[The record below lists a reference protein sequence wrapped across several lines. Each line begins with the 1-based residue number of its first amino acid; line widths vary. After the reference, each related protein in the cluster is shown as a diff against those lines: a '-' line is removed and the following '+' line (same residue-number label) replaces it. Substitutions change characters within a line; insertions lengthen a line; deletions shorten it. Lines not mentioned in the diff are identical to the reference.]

1 MHKKSEV
8 SRFICFLLTCLMLC
22 CAGCAHKSNTFVA
35 VTWNLRGYPEKEQAN
50 RQWFH
55 QQLVEM
61 NPEVLCVQ
69 EIADQDKVDGFL
81 AVENGFAKV
90 AFTDS
95 GDGQD
100 NAIFCTI
107 SVGLEDIPDPE
118 GFQHPAQAAYI
129 WSSGFDAVIVT
140 VHLSWTNVA
149 LREKE
154 KLLLRDVVSE
164 MLKIDPDVVIVGDFN
179 SEEEGIQE
187 LAQSLGMSVMVPFG
201 QNGIGTTH
209 AGHRYDHFLVSQDLA
224 DEEAAGCHIKTFG
237 GDDLETAKKV
247 SDHLPVLAEFRT
259 DPRFRD
265 RK

>member
-1 MHKKSEV
+1 MHKSRV
-8 SRFICFLLTCLMLC
+8 TRFICFFITCLMLC
-22 CAGCAHKSNTFVA
+22 FAGCVPESNTFVA
-35 VTWNLRGYPEKEQAN
+35 VTWNLRGYPEEEQAN

-61 NPEVLCVQ
+61 NPEMLCVR
-69 EIADQDKVDGFL
+69 EIADQDNVNQFL

-90 AFTDS
+90 AFRDS

-100 NAIFCTI
+100 NAIFCTN

-129 WSSGFDAVIVT
+129 WYGGFDAVVVT
-140 VHLSWTNVA
+140 VHLSWTNIA

-164 MLKIDPDVVIVGDFN
+164 MLKIDPDVIIVGDFN
-179 SEEEGIQE
+179 TEEEGIQE

-224 DEEAAGCHIKTFG
+224 NEEAVGCHIKTFG

-259 DPRFRD
+259 DSRFRD

>member
-1 MHKKSEV
+1 MRKKGV
-8 SRFICFLLTCLMLC
+8 IQFVCFFLGCLMFC
-22 CAGCAHKSNTFVA
+22 FAGCAPQSKTFAA
-35 VTWNLRGYPEKEQAN
+35 VTWNLRGYPEKEQAD
-50 RQWFH
+50 RRWFH

-69 EIADQDKVDGFL
+69 EIADQDRVDKFL
-81 AVENGFAKV
+81 ADENGFIKV
-90 AFTDS
+90 AFRDS

-107 SVGLEDIPDPE
+107 SVGLTDITDPE
-118 GFQHPAQAAYI
+118 GFQHPAQAVYI
-129 WSSGFDAVIVT
+129 WYGGFDAVVVT
-140 VHLSWTNVA
+140 VHLSWTNVT
-149 LREKE
+149 LREQE

-164 MLKIDPDVVIVGDFN
+164 TLKIDPDVIIVGDFN
-179 SEEEGIQE
+179 TEGEDIQE
-187 LAQSLGMSVMVPFG
+187 LAQSLGMTIMVPIG
-201 QNGIGTTH
+201 QNGVGTTH

-224 DEEAAGCHIKTFG
+224 NEEALNCHIRTFG

-259 DPRFRD
+259 DSGFRD

>member
-1 MHKKSEV
+1 
-8 SRFICFLLTCLMLC
+8 MLC
-22 CAGCAHKSNTFVA
+22 FAGCASERNTFVA

-55 QQLVEM
+55 RQLVEM

-69 EIADQDKVDGFL
+69 EIADQDKVNQFL
-81 AVENGFAKV
+81 AVKNRFAKV
-90 AFTDS
+90 AFRDS
-95 GDGQD
+95 DDGQD
-100 NAIFCTI
+100 NAIFCTTL
-107 SVGLEDIPDPE
+107 VGLEDIPDPE

-129 WSSGFDAVIVT
+129 SYNGFDAVVVA

-154 KLLLRDVVSE
+154 KSLLRNVVSE
-164 MLKIDPDVVIVGDFN
+164 MLKKDPDVIIVGDFN
-179 SEEEGIQE
+179 TEEEGIEQ

-224 DEEAAGCHIKTFG
+224 NEEAVGCQIKTFG

-259 DPRFRD
+259 DSRFRD